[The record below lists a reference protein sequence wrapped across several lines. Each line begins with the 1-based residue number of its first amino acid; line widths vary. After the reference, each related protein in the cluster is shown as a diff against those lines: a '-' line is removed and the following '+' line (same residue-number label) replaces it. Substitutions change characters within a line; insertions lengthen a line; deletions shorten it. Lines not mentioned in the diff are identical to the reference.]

1 MPYWQLR
8 AKAKNL
14 PERKIFLH
22 LRSFFKA
29 SAMKIIN
36 PKLHGLLDYV
46 FVLLLWSS
54 PVFLNFNDFA
64 GTFTYT
70 LGGAYL
76 LLTLLTDFKMGALK
90 LIPLN
95 LHGLIEFGI
104 SILLVILAYTLF
116 KNDET
121 VKLFYVAMGFV
132 VFVIALLSN
141 YEKSTP

>member
-1 MPYWQLR
+1 
-8 AKAKNL
+8 
-14 PERKIFLH
+14 
-22 LRSFFKA
+22 
-29 SAMKIIN
+29 MKIIN

-46 FVLLLWSS
+46 LVLLLWFS
-54 PVFLNFNDFA
+54 PVFFNFNDFA
-64 GTFTYT
+64 ETFTYT

-116 KNDET
+116 KNDEA
-121 VKLFYVAMGFV
+121 VKLFYVAMGLT
-132 VFVIALLSN
+132 VFLIALLSD
-141 YEKSTP
+141 YGR